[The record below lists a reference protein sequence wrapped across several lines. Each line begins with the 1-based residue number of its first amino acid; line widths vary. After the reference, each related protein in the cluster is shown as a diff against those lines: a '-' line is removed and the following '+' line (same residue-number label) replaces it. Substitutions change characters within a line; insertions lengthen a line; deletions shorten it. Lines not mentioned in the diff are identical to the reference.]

1 MYRKGASTSHNLIE
15 DLLQISLLILNK
27 FKRIKWFIFPLKLSE
42 NLSENFSD
50 DFREHRN
57 CLNLLKFAEICLNS
71 LNINV
76 KFGNH
81 S

>member
-42 NLSENFSD
+42 NFSD
-50 DFREHRN
+50 DFREYRN

>member
-42 NLSENFSD
+42 NFSD